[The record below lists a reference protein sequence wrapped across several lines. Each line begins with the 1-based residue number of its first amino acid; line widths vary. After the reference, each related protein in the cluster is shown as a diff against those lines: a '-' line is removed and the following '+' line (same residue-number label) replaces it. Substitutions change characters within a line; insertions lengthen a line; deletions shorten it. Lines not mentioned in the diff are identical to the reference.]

1 MPCATENEDYKLI
14 KEVEKINPE
23 EPINFFM
30 VLNLGFF
37 NSFSKY
43 ASLYNSRRGSKG
55 LGVEVPLDL
64 KCLLAPQPVVLTGS
78 PAVLSI

>member
-55 LGVEVPLDL
+55 LGVDL
-64 KCLLAPQPVVLTGS
+64 K
-78 PAVLSI
+78 LSTNNIA